1 MKDLPVKEV
10 HCQLHGDDCR
20 CADCGSEMKQMGKKI
35 IREEVCF
42 VPARLYKKR
51 YISYTYACDCHDES
65 IEAKP
70 IRCAETPKAPI
81 QRSFAGA
88 SVLAEVFHQKYV
100 LSIPCYRQVSEWAR
114 YGLSVSD
121 KTLSNWIMIASHDWL
136 RPIYDLLRKELV
148 LNQVLHA
155 DETPYQILNRA
166 DGKPATSQARVW
178 LFRTIKNTE
187 HPIAYYHADLTR
199 ERAVATTILE
209 GFKGYLHCDGYSG
222 YKNIPN
228 LSLVGCWAHV
238 RRKFFEIPGNNGKA
252 QKAVEYCDKIFSFE
266 KTIKGLSPEERQKQ
280 RQLVIK
286 PVVEEFFDWLQSFY
300 AMKGKL
306 QTAVMYAL
314 NQKVEL
320 LRFLEDG
327 NLEASNNLAEQG
339 IRPIAIGRKNYL
351 FSTSMKGATA
361 NAMAYTI
368 IETAKANRLN
378 PSKYLNYLFEKL
390 PNTDFIRNPD
400 VLVDFL
406 PWAKSVQET
415 CQ

>member
-1 MKDLPVKEV
+1 
-10 HCQLHGDDCR
+10 
-20 CADCGSEMKQMGKKI
+20 MKQIGKKI
-35 IREEVCF
+35 IRDEVCF

-51 YISYTYACDCHDES
+51 YISYAYACDCHDAS

-121 KTLSNWIMIASHDWL
+121 KTLSNWIVTTSYDWL
-136 RPIYDLLRKELV
+136 LPIYERLRDELV
-148 LNQVLHA
+148 QQTVLHA

-166 DGKPATSQARVW
+166 DGKPATSQSRIW
-178 LFRTIKNTE
+178 LFRTIKNAQY
-187 HPIAYYHADLTR
+187 PVAYYHADLTR
-199 ERAVATTILE
+199 ERAVAITILE
-209 GFKGYLHCDGYSG
+209 GFQGYLHCDGYSG

-228 LSLVGCWAHV
+228 VKLVGCWAHV

-252 QKAVEYCDKIFSFE
+252 KKAVEYCDQIFRFE
-266 KTIKGLSPEERQKQ
+266 KTIKDLSPEQRQKQ
-280 RQLVIK
+280 RQLIIK
-286 PVVEEFFDWLQSFY
+286 PVIEEFFKWLESFY
-300 AMKGKL
+300 VMKGKL

-320 LRFLEDG
+320 LRFLDDG
-327 NLEASNNLAEQG
+327 NLEASNNLAEQA

-368 IETAKANRLN
+368 METAKANSLN
-378 PSKYLNYLFEKL
+378 PSKYLTYLFEKL
-390 PNTDFIRNPD
+390 PNTDFIRNPG

-406 PWAKSVQET
+406 PWAKTVQEI

>member
-1 MKDLPVKEV
+1 MN
-10 HCQLHGDDCR
+10 
-20 CADCGSEMKQMGKKI
+20 CGNEMKRMGKRI
-35 IREEVCF
+35 IRDEVCF

-51 YISYTYACDCHDES
+51 YIAYTYACDCHDES

-88 SVLAEVFHQKYV
+88 SVLAEVFHHKYI

-121 KTLSNWIMIASHDWL
+121 KTLSNWIIIASHDWL
-136 RPIYDLLRKELV
+136 RPIYALLRKELV
-148 LNQVLHA
+148 QNKVLHA
-155 DETPYQILNRA
+155 DETPYQILNRT
-166 DGKPATSQARVW
+166 DGKSATSQARIW

-187 HPIAYYHADLTR
+187 HPVAYYHADLTR
-199 ERAVATTILE
+199 ERVVATTILE

-228 LSLVGCWAHV
+228 ISLVGCWAHV

-252 QKAVEYCDKIFSFE
+252 KKAVEYCDQIFSFE
-266 KTIKGLSPEERQKQ
+266 KTIKDLSPEQRQKQ
-280 RQLVIK
+280 RQLIIK
-286 PVVEEFFDWLQSFY
+286 PVVEEFFDWLESFY

-320 LRFLEDG
+320 LRFLDDG
-327 NLEASNNLAEQG
+327 NLEASNNLAEQA

-368 IETAKANRLN
+368 IETAKANSLN
-378 PSKYLNYLFEKL
+378 PSKYLTYLFEKL
-390 PNTDFIRNPD
+390 PNVDFIRNPD
-400 VLVDFL
+400 LLVGFL
-406 PWAKSVQET
+406 PWAKNVQEN
-415 CQ
+415 CG

>member
-1 MKDLPVKEV
+1 M
-10 HCQLHGDDCR
+10 
-20 CADCGSEMKQMGKKI
+20 
-35 IREEVCF
+35 
-42 VPARLYKKR
+42 
-51 YISYTYACDCHDES
+51 
-65 IEAKP
+65 
-70 IRCAETPKAPI
+70 
-81 QRSFAGA
+81 
-88 SVLAEVFHQKYV
+88 LAEVFHQKYV

-136 RPIYDLLRKELV
+136 RSIYDLLRKELV

-166 DGKPATSQARVW
+166 DGKPATSQARFW

-209 GFKGYLHCDGYSG
+209 RFKGYLHCDGYSG

-266 KTIKGLSPEERQKQ
+266 KTIKELSPEERQKQ

-286 PVVEEFFDWLQSFY
+286 PVVEDFFDWLQSFY

-306 QTAVMYAL
+306 QAAVMYAL

-351 FSTSMKGATA
+351 FSTSMKGATD

-406 PWAKSVQET
+406 PWAKSVQEN

>member
-1 MKDLPVKEV
+1 MN
-10 HCQLHGDDCR
+10 
-20 CADCGSEMKQMGKKI
+20 CGNEMKQMGKRI
-35 IREEVCF
+35 IRDEVCF

-51 YISYTYACDCHDES
+51 YIAYTYACDCHDES

-70 IRCAETPKAPI
+70 IGCAETPKAPI

-88 SVLAEVFHQKYV
+88 SVLAEVFHHKYV

-121 KTLSNWIMIASHDWL
+121 KTLSNWIIIASHDWL

-148 LNQVLHA
+148 LNQILHA
-155 DETPYQILNRA
+155 DETPYQILNRM
-166 DGKPATSQARVW
+166 DGKPATSQARFW
-178 LFRTIKNTE
+178 LFRTIKNAE
-187 HPIAYYHADLTR
+187 HPVAYYHADLTR
-199 ERAVATTILE
+199 ERVVATTILE

-228 LSLVGCWAHV
+228 ISLVGCWAHV
-238 RRKFFEIPGNNGKA
+238 RRKFFEIPGTNGQAK
-252 QKAVEYCDKIFSFE
+252 KAVNYCDQIFSFE
-266 KTIKGLSPEERQKQ
+266 KTIKDLSPVERQKQ
-280 RQLVIK
+280 RQLIIK
-286 PVVEEFFDWLQSFY
+286 PVIEEFFEWLESFY
-300 AMKGKL
+300 VMKGKL
-306 QTAVMYAL
+306 QTAVTYAL
-314 NQKVEL
+314 NQKREL

-327 NLEASNNLAEQG
+327 NLEASNNLAEQA

-368 IETAKANRLN
+368 IETAKANSLN

-390 PNTDFIRNPD
+390 PNTDFVRNPG

-406 PWAKSVQET
+406 PWAKNIQEI
-415 CQ
+415 CK

>member
-1 MKDLPVKEV
+1 M
-10 HCQLHGDDCR
+10 
-20 CADCGSEMKQMGKKI
+20 
-35 IREEVCF
+35 
-42 VPARLYKKR
+42 
-51 YISYTYACDCHDES
+51 
-65 IEAKP
+65 
-70 IRCAETPKAPI
+70 
-81 QRSFAGA
+81 
-88 SVLAEVFHQKYV
+88 
-100 LSIPCYRQVSEWAR
+100 
-114 YGLSVSD
+114 SD